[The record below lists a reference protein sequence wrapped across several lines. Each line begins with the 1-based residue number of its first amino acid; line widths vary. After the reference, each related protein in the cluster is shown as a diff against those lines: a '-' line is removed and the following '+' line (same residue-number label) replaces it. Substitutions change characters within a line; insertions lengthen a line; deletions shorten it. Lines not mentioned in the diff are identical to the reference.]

1 MSSVGLG
8 CRGVVIS
15 INGMQILDASENQ
28 KARAKV
34 NVDKQAVMKQGGVAW
49 LPLDQDGSQSVEVLR
64 KVRRGANPLAYCAT

>member
-34 NVDKQAVMKQGGVAW
+34 NVDKQAVMKQGG
-49 LPLDQDGSQSVEVLR
+49 
-64 KVRRGANPLAYCAT
+64 RRMVTIRSRWKPKR